1 MKNVLINFKSAAP
14 QPTVDSVLY
23 GTTFTVEGSRF
34 TFMRGQD
41 VVVGFEH
48 MGRDFYPVFAIKRT
62 DRNVNIGGAL
72 VYSGEQFFAL
82 QVKEVTGKTEVKE

>member
-1 MKNVLINFKSAAP
+1 
-14 QPTVDSVLY
+14 
-23 GTTFTVEGSRF
+23 
-34 TFMRGQD
+34 
-41 VVVGFEH
+41 